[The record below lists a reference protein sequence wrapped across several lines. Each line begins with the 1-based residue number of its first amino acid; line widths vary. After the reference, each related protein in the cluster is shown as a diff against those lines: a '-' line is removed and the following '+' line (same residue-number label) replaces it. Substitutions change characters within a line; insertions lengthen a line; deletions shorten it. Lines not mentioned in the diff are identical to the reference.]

1 MYHLRDVSEKQ
12 YMIIKFQPGYDATRV
27 HSTEEIENKFTVC
40 FIAFIIRSEIC
51 WVYRKLWYDSNR
63 MIREIDRAV
72 LVLMP
77 DGLYACVNNLSNRQK
92 ELLMEF
98 SVYPEHFK
106 EFADDVNCGEWTQ
119 STVRYISFRSR
130 TSSLTHKKRGT
141 KKKPVDDIL
150 PVSKTRSRPS
160 ERKQE

>member
-1 MYHLRDVSEKQ
+1 
-12 YMIIKFQPGYDATRV
+12 
-27 HSTEEIENKFTVC
+27 
-40 FIAFIIRSEIC
+40 
-51 WVYRKLWYDSNR
+51 

-106 EFADDVNCGEWTQ
+106 EFADDVNCGE
-119 STVRYISFRSR
+119 
-130 TSSLTHKKRGT
+130 
-141 KKKPVDDIL
+141 
-150 PVSKTRSRPS
+150 
-160 ERKQE
+160 